1 MYTNFAESVFKYF
14 QNRMDENGQPLN
26 ETETQIFRQAE
37 KCIGHFPI
45 SCLTKEDLEKNGYS
59 TNNVNN
65 EQLQRLASKLGDDYH
80 EQLFLDSLD
89 SLAYRYGL
97 DKRSA
102 CAEMR
107 YEYEQLLA
115 ENDTVSSVAVII
127 QDKNNNKLSMV
138 TIGIGQDGKKDAFF
152 NVRSFDELCGLFEKE
167 NGQGFYIKEHV
178 DFQ

>member
-14 QNRMDENGQPLN
+14 QNRIAETGQPLN
-26 ETETQIFRQAE
+26 ETEEQIYKQAE

-45 SCLTKEDLEKNGYS
+45 SCLTKEDLDKTGYD

-65 EQLQRLASKLGDDYH
+65 KQLQHLASKLGDDYH
-80 EQLFLDSLD
+80 EQLFWDNLDN
-89 SLAYRYGL
+89 LAYRYGF

-107 YEYEQLLA
+107 YEYEQFLA
-115 ENDTVSSVAVII
+115 ENETVDAVAVII

-138 TIGIGQDGKKDAFF
+138 TIGIGQNEKDAFF
-152 NVRSFDELCGLFEKE
+152 NVKGFDELCGLFEKE

-178 DFQ
+178 GFV